1 MAAADHADTVS
12 LRRVAVVLGLL
23 ETFGPISMDLYM
35 PALPRLAADL
45 DTSESLAQATMSACM
60 LGLALGQLVVGP
72 LSDRFGRRKPLLVG
86 VGLFALL
93 SLVCAVT
100 PSIELLLAAR
110 FFQGLCGS
118 AGIVIALAVA
128 RDLTDGVELVR
139 LLAMLTTVGA
149 IAPIVAPVV
158 GGQLAAVRDWR
169 GIFAV
174 LAGIGVALFALAV
187 TSLPESLPPES
198 RHVQSSAHNFGAL
211 LRDRVFL
218 CFLLVGACG
227 GAAFF
232 TYLASIS
239 FVLQDS
245 FSLSPQL
252 FSICFAANAVMSVVG
267 AQINRAVV
275 RRAGPAR
282 MYAIGTVMTAL
293 ASLAMLVAVLLGAGL
308 IALLIPLALLMLVGG
323 GTQGNGS
330 ALALAAHRER
340 AGTAAALL
348 GTTSFA
354 LGPIVAPLVSLG
366 GTSPLSMTLT
376 MTVAY
381 GCAAVLVL
389 LVVLPRLRHP
399 VATAKAQA
407 VSPGG
412 P

>member
-1 MAAADHADTVS
+1 MS

-23 ETFGPISMDLYM
+23 ETFGPISMDLYL
-35 PALPRLAADL
+35 PTLPRLAADL
-45 DTSESLAQATMSACM
+45 GTSESLAQATMSACM

-72 LSDRFGRRKPLLVG
+72 LSDRFGRRRPLLVG

-93 SLVCAVT
+93 SLLCAVT

-149 IAPIVAPVV
+149 LAPIVAPVV
-158 GGQLAAVRDWR
+158 GGQLALVMDWR

-174 LAGIGVALFALAV
+174 LAGIGVALFVLAA
-187 TSLPESLPPES
+187 TSLPESLPPGS
-198 RHVQSSAHNFGAL
+198 RHARGSAYNFGAV
-211 LRDRVFL
+211 LRDRLFL

-267 AQINRAVV
+267 AQVNRVAV

-282 MYAIGTVMTAL
+282 MYAIGTTTTAV
-293 ASLAMLVAVLLGAGL
+293 AAIAMLVAVLLDAGL
-308 IALLIPLALLMLVGG
+308 VAMLVPLALVMLAIGCS
-323 GTQGNGS
+323 QANGS
-330 ALALAAHRER
+330 ALALAGHRER

-348 GTTSFA
+348 GTASFA
-354 LGPIVAPLVSLG
+354 VGPLVAPLVSLS
-366 GTSPLSMTLT
+366 GTSPLTMSLT
-376 MTVAY
+376 MAVAY
-381 GCAAVLVL
+381 VGAAVLVWL
-389 LVVLPRLRHP
+389 AVIPRLRRRP
-399 VATAKAQA
+399 VHADQA
-407 VSPGG
+407 EVVPPG
-412 P
+412 PL

>member
-1 MAAADHADTVS
+1 MS

-72 LSDRFGRRKPLLVG
+72 LSDRFGRRRPLLFG

-93 SLVCAVT
+93 SLACALT

-149 IAPIVAPVV
+149 LAPIVAPVI
-158 GGQLAAVRDWR
+158 GGQLAPIMGWR
-169 GIFAV
+169 GIFGV
-174 LAGIGVALFALAV
+174 LAGIGVALFLLAL
-187 TSLPESLPPES
+187 TSLPESLPPGA
-198 RHVQSSAHNFGAL
+198 RYAQGGARQFGAVL
-211 LRDRVFL
+211 QDRMFRRFL
-218 CFLLVGACG
+218 VVGACG
-227 GAAFF
+227 GVAFF

-245 FSLSPQL
+245 YSLSPQV
-252 FSICFAANAVMSVVG
+252 FSLCFAGNAVMAVVG
-267 AQINRAVV
+267 AQVNRVVV
-275 RRAGPAR
+275 RRVGPAR
-282 MYAIGTVMTAL
+282 MYAVGTTLGAVAAL
-293 ASLAMLVAVLLGAGL
+293 ALLASVLLGLGL
-308 IALLIPLALLMLVGG
+308 VALLVSLALMMLASG
-323 GTQGNGS
+323 GTQSNGS
-330 ALALAAHRER
+330 ALALADHRDR

-354 LGPIVAPLVSLG
+354 LGPLVAPLVALS
-366 GTSPLSMTLT
+366 GTSPLSMAVT
-376 MTVAY
+376 MAVAY
-381 GCAAVLVL
+381 GAAAALVWL
-389 LVVLPRLRHP
+389 AVLPRLRRSQVEAERVEVVP
-399 VATAKAQA
+399 
-407 VSPGG
+407 PG
-412 P
+412 PL